1 MEILDAYVCCGSVC
15 LHGFLWVS
23 SMLLRP
29 TCLTGL
35 AALGRALGAN
45 PAFRSALQL
54 LDLGHNPGL
63 LGSPHGT
70 VGWEWGAM
78 GQGWGCGALEVNE
91 GYWGLDICYGAGV
104 VL

>member
-1 MEILDAYVCCGSVC
+1 MCCGSVC

-23 SMLLRP
+23 CMGTAP
-29 TCLTGL
+29 HTCLTGL

-63 LGSPHGT
+63 LGSPHGA

-78 GQGWGCGALEVNE
+78 GQGWGAMGQ
-91 GYWGLDICYGAGV
+91 GWGTMGLWGSGGQ
-104 VL
+104 

>member
-1 MEILDAYVCCGSVC
+1 MGTAP
-15 LHGFLWVS
+15 H
-23 SMLLRP
+23 

-63 LGSPHGT
+63 LGSPHGA

-78 GQGWGCGALEVNE
+78 GQGWGAMGQ
-91 GYWGLDICYGAGV
+91 GWGTMGLWGSGGQ
-104 VL
+104 